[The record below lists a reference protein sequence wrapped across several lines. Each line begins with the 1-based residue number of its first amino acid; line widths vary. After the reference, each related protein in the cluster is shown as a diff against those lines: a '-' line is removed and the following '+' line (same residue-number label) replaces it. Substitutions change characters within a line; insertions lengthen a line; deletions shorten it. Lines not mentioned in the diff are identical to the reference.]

1 MNVGYIIFLSF
12 ILFLVGLAIFTVV
25 KKNSD
30 STPEN
35 VEGGGS
41 DETLGE
47 RIRRGATSLLAANSR
62 VQTTGE
68 ISKTADLSMLINML
82 PTGARTI
89 FNLYTIEG
97 YKHNEIAKMLSI
109 SEGTSKSQLS
119 KAKNVLRELVTK
131 YYER

>member
-1 MNVGYIIFLSF
+1 MDFQEAVY
-12 ILFLVGLAIFTVV
+12 LVGSY
-25 KKNSD
+25 N
-30 STPEN
+30 N
-35 VEGGGS
+35 
-41 DETLGE
+41 
-47 RIRRGATSLLAANSR
+47 AA
-62 VQTTGE
+62 E

-119 KAKNVLRELVTK
+119 KAKSVLRELVTK

>member
-1 MNVGYIIFLSF
+1 
-12 ILFLVGLAIFTVV
+12 
-25 KKNSD
+25 
-30 STPEN
+30 
-35 VEGGGS
+35 
-41 DETLGE
+41 
-47 RIRRGATSLLAANSR
+47 
-62 VQTTGE
+62 
-68 ISKTADLSMLINML
+68 ML

-119 KAKNVLRELVTK
+119 KAKSVLRELVTK